1 MNRIFSGMFSDHPSI
16 VGFDRIFE
24 SILEHQNNYIHS
36 SYPPYNLL
44 KDGNKY
50 TVEMGVAGLS
60 SDDFDI
66 VLEDGTLTISYESEK
81 ETKKFV
87 HKGLAMRSFK
97 RSFKLADDI
106 SVEEAVLTDGL
117 LRIEMEKI
125 IPDDKKPVTIEIKS
139 KK

>member
-60 SDDFDI
+60 SDDIDI
-66 VLEDGTLTISYESEK
+66 VLEAKAKENALLESMKINK
-81 ETKKFV
+81 EILV
-87 HKGLAMRSFK
+87 
-97 RSFKLADDI
+97 
-106 SVEEAVLTDGL
+106 
-117 LRIEMEKI
+117 
-125 IPDDKKPVTIEIKS
+125 
-139 KK
+139 